1 MTLQKSGAHHC
12 LLSVA
17 DPGDPICPEDLKKIF
32 QRFYRI
38 DEARAMNHSYGLG
51 LAIAENIVKNHKG
64 RIWAESEGGINTFRV
79 ELPMA

>member
-1 MTLQKSGAHHC
+1 MTLQKSGAYHC
-12 LLSVA
+12 LLSVS
-17 DPGDPICPEDLKKIF
+17 DPGDPIRPEDLKKIF

-51 LAIAENIVKNHKG
+51 LSIAENIVKNHKG
-64 RIWAESEGGINTFRV
+64 RIWAESAEGINTFRV